1 MDRIAMSREGYE
13 KVGAEVARLK
23 AQCPA
28 LRHAINEAREQGD
41 LSENAAYHAAREEL
55 GKLEAKIAQ
64 LQGQLAS
71 ADIIDRD
78 KINSASGTVVFGSKV
93 RVKDLDSGEVET
105 WELVGPGEV
114 DLLNNKILTTSPV
127 GQALIGRRAGEEVV
141 VPVPRGKLRY
151 RIEEIS

>member
-1 MDRIAMSREGYE
+1 MSREGYG
-13 KVGAEVARLK
+13 KVRAEVERLK
-23 AQCPA
+23 DQCPA

-55 GKLEAKIAQ
+55 AKLEAKIGQ

-78 KINSASGTVVFGSKV
+78 RINAASGTVVFGSKV
-93 RVKDLDSGEVET
+93 RVKDLDSGETET
-105 WELVGPGEV
+105 YELVGPGEV
-114 DLLNNKILTTSPV
+114 DLLNNRILTTSPV
-127 GQALIGRRAGEEVV
+127 GQALISHRVGDEVL

-151 RIEEIS
+151 RIEEIA